1 MYKLNTMELNNNK
14 LEKYALIVLAIITLL
29 ILTSCKSAKIVE
41 KEYIHT
47 TDSVLVDREII
58 KTVEVIDSFI
68 VEVPCDDKGIL
79 KPFNQRINSG
89 GNIMHIWSNN
99 GKIHAKLFLKATEQ
113 IKAKERIV
121 KDTVYIKSKAETIIK
136 YKERYWLWIWFVL
149 SLVIF
154 ALLIKGMFK

>member
-1 MYKLNTMELNNNK
+1 MELDNNNNSK
-14 LEKYALIVLAIITLL
+14 VLILLAIITLL
-29 ILTSCKSAKIVE
+29 ILTSCRTAKVIE

-154 ALLIKGMFK
+154 ALLIRGFYTKS